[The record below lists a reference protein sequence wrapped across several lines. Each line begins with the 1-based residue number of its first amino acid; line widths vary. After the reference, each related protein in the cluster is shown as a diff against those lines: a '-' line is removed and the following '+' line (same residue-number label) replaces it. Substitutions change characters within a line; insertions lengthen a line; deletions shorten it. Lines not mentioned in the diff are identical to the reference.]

1 MTPQQEAALIAVA
14 TAGLDDALREAYRQL
29 LALIQGGTPPRDAV
43 AQVVEAFEGVM
54 AETMAVAFSA
64 ILGEAVGSAAVMA
77 MQVGA
82 VTLSARLFAEA
93 ESAGQVVQGI
103 VDRHTRGI
111 QDARALAL
119 ELFEGYAFRE
129 PGAEPLKIS
138 PRNDRL
144 PRYLREVLAS
154 DADTAGQIERALA
167 RLQVDGLGTQ
177 ALRAAYRGVL
187 DALAEVENGAAEE
200 LLTRRIGVAFFE
212 RMRFFARRIAETE
225 LHRAFAQRQA
235 AELLDDQDVEWVQWR
250 MNPNHPRPDICD
262 YFAQVNRWSLGPG
275 VYPKRLAPVA
285 PAHPFCRCVL
295 SPRLDLTG
303 RRGREVPGADQA
315 VFRGME
321 LSEAARVAGSRGKLD
336 AILRGADPVAVHN
349 TNIDP
354 LYRVRTVED
363 VAGRM
368 PAVVQGAG

>member
-1 MTPQQEAALIAVA
+1 MTPAEESALIAVA
-14 TAGLDDALREAYRQL
+14 TAGLDDALREAYRNL
-29 LALIQGGTPPRDAV
+29 VDLIRAGVPPRDAV
-43 AQVVEAFEGVM
+43 QQVLASFEGVM
-54 AETMAVAFSA
+54 AETMAAAFTA
-64 ILGEAVGSAAVMA
+64 ILGESVGTAAVAA

-82 VTLSARLFAEA
+82 VSLSARLFAEA
-93 ESAGQVVQGI
+93 STVSEVVQGI
-103 VDRHTRGI
+103 ADRHARGL

-119 ELFEGYAFRE
+119 ELFEGYVFRE
-129 PGAEPLKIS
+129 PGAEPLKIN

-144 PRYLREVLAS
+144 PRYLREVLAT

-187 DALAEVENGAAEE
+187 DALAEVEAGAADE
-200 LLTRRIGVAFFE
+200 LLTKRINVAFYE

-235 AELLDDQDVEWVQWR
+235 AELLDDEDVEWVQWR

-275 VYPKRLAPVA
+275 VFPKRLAPVA

-303 RRGREVPGADQA
+303 RRGREVQGADLA
-315 VFRGME
+315 VFRSMGPA
-321 LSEAARVAGSRGKLD
+321 EAAQVAGSRGKLD
-336 AILRGADPVAVHN
+336 AIFRGANPVAVHN
-349 TNIDP
+349 ERIDP
-354 LYRVRTVED
+354 AYRVRTVEE
-363 VAGRM
+363 VAGAM
-368 PAVVQGAG
+368 PAVLRGAA

>member
-14 TAGLDDALREAYRQL
+14 TAGLDDALRDAYRQL

-43 AQVVEAFEGVM
+43 AQVVEAFEGGM
-54 AETMAVAFSA
+54 AETMAVAFTA

-103 VDRHTRGI
+103 VDRQTRGI

-119 ELFEGYAFRE
+119 ELFEGYSFRE

-138 PRNDRL
+138 PRNDKL

-225 LHRAFAQRQA
+225 LHRAFARRQA
-235 AELLDDQDVEWVQWR
+235 AELLDDEDIEWVQWR

-262 YFAQVNRWSLGPG
+262 YFAQVNGWSLGPG

-336 AILRGADPVAVHN
+336 AILRGSDPVAVHN

-368 PAVVQGAG
+368 PAVVQGPA